1 MQISSS
7 FNISFHSCLVFS
19 FSIGSIFHR
28 AVDFDDMKEFIRDE
42 EINQLQGVVIADM
55 GDIDS
60 LCDAFRGCHAIT
72 MKPAYW
78 KAKILNFYRVSVLA
92 KKLVPVLFFIYF
104 KRTVG

>member
-42 EINQLQGVVIADM
+42 EINQLQGVVIANI
-55 GDIDS
+55 GDVDS
-60 LCDAFRGCHAIT
+60 LCDAFRGCNAIFHT
-72 MKPAYW
+72 SSFVDPHG
-78 KAKILNFYRVSVLA
+78 VSMS
-92 KKLVPVLFFIYF
+92 IYPM
-104 KRTVG
+104 GLI

>member
-1 MQISSS
+1 
-7 FNISFHSCLVFS
+7 
-19 FSIGSIFHR
+19 
-28 AVDFDDMKEFIRDE
+28 MKEFIRDE

-104 KRTVG
+104 KRTVGQLFMSFMALNYKIMFPIMLMCDPLFIMQEW

>member
-19 FSIGSIFHR
+19 FSIGSIFHW

-60 LCDAFRGCHAIT
+60 LCDAFRGCHAIFHT
-72 MKPAYW
+72 SSFVDPHG
-78 KAKILNFYRVSVLA
+78 VSMS
-92 KKLVPVLFFIYF
+92 IYPM
-104 KRTVG
+104 GPI

>member
-1 MQISSS
+1 
-7 FNISFHSCLVFS
+7 
-19 FSIGSIFHR
+19 
-28 AVDFDDMKEFIRDE
+28 
-42 EINQLQGVVIADM
+42 M